1 MLAFQLSLIIKKA
14 KLNFNLL
21 KIKSIAISS
30 AIIVWVYSI
39 TYMHESLMTLLFF
52 PEWTNGLPSD
62 FLILHFFVGA
72 VIFPFNMIHA
82 KARKIDSQNPQEAA
96 NGYKNS
102 DNTTFFGYE
111 EIN

>member
-1 MLAFQLSLIIKKA
+1 MTLKT

-21 KIKSIAISS
+21 KINSIAINSV
-30 AIIVWVYSI
+30 IIFKG
-39 TYMHESLMTLLFF
+39 LFDYKYERIINDIVIF
-52 PEWTNGLPSD
+52 PDWTNGLPSD

-82 KARKIDSQNPQEAA
+82 KARKIDNQNPQEAA
-96 NGYKNS
+96 NGYKTSGNS
-102 DNTTFFGYE
+102 TFYGYE

>member
-1 MLAFQLSLIIKKA
+1 M
-14 KLNFNLL
+14 
-21 KIKSIAISS
+21 
-30 AIIVWVYSI
+30 
-39 TYMHESLMTLLFF
+39 
-52 PEWTNGLPSD
+52 
-62 FLILHFFVGA
+62 GA

-102 DNTTFFGYE
+102 DNATFFGYE

>member
-1 MLAFQLSLIIKKA
+1 MKA
-14 KLNFNLL
+14 ILNFNLL
-21 KIKSIAISS
+21 KINSISISS
-30 AIIVWVYSI
+30 VIIVKVLWLLN
-39 TYMHESLMTLLFF
+39 MNESLMTLLFF
-52 PEWTNGLPSD
+52 PDWTSGLPSD
-62 FLILHFFVGA
+62 FLILHFFIGA

-102 DNTTFFGYE
+102 DTSSFFGYE